1 MDREIRIQKLSGQ
14 GWQISAYAGEQLVN
28 QEKTV
33 YPYSAAAIDRAFELS
48 ANYDKH
54 GLKTHIQI
62 NCKEG

>member
-14 GWQISAYAGEQLVN
+14 GWQISVYNAELLVK